1 MGPLPGRP
9 RVAVVFRYIHH
20 YRLPFYER
28 LRTELDKRGVDFTLV
43 YGQPGPHEAAKEDAV
58 EVPWAIKIRNRYV
71 VLGSRDVCWQP
82 CLREVR
88 GADLVVEQ
96 ASRLLAT
103 YALLA
108 WRAFG
113 GPKVASWGQG
123 HNVQT
128 QNASQIGERVK
139 GILTR
144 RADWFFAYGEASLP
158 VLTAHASPP
167 GPRHRRTEC
176 GRHRVVAPRAGEHD
190 AR

>member
-1 MGPLPGRP
+1 MG
-9 RVAVVFRYIHH
+9 
-20 YRLPFYER
+20 
-28 LRTELDKRGVDFTLV
+28 DKD
-43 YGQPGPHEAAKEDAV
+43 PEP
-58 EVPWAIKIRNRYV
+58 
-71 VLGSRDVCWQP
+71 
-82 CLREVR
+82 LRECWGRRTSAGSLACGAVR
-88 GADLVVEQ
+88 GADLVVVEQ

-144 RADWFFAYGEASLP
+144 RADWFFAYDEASLP
-158 VLTAHASPP
+158 VLTAQGFPA
-167 GPRHRRTEC
+167 GPRHRRTER
-176 GRHRVVAPRAGEHD
+176 GRHRVAAPRAREHD